1 MKWVKVRGYQVDKTM
16 LSTQHVWAVKEHN
29 IRVMCRDMLY
39 SQKQALS
46 TASHWA
52 NYPHISIR
60 EHHSESVDTF
70 SM

>member
-1 MKWVKVRGYQVDKTM
+1 M